1 MESHFSHQVS
11 RPDTVSK
18 SENFTPGV
26 EMSPR
31 LNALHAIAKKYYVPL
46 ETVAAESDNAQEYFT
61 SAGEHYVAGA
71 RLTAMMALR
80 AAALTS
86 ERSA

>member
-1 MESHFSHQVS
+1 
-11 RPDTVSK
+11 
-18 SENFTPGV
+18 
-26 EMSPR
+26 MSPR
-31 LNALHAIAKKYYVPL
+31 LNALLAIAKNVYGPL
-46 ETVAAESDNAQEYFT
+46 EKLAAESDNKQEYFT

-80 AAALTS
+80 ATALVS